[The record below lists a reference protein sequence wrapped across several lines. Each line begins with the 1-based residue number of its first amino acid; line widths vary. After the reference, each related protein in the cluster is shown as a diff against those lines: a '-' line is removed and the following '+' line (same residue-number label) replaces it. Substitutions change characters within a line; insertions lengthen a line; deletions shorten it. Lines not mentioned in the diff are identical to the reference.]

1 MTVQAGSHTR
11 SLRAPRPHTPPL
23 KPALTQLTYGVG
35 RWGTGEL
42 VLRGD
47 RPVHHE
53 LPWTGRAPSRVRHID
68 AEDIADRRPAD
79 AAERYI
85 KAFARYLSGRRVN
98 FDAKAFGLDETC
110 DEMGMTELERAIAH
124 ALARVRW
131 GERVSY
137 GELAARAGRPGA
149 PRAAGAFCSS
159 RCPLDLLLPAH
170 RVVRADGSLG
180 EYGALGVA
188 YKQRLLALEAS
199 E

>member
-1 MTVQAGSHTR
+1 MAVS
-11 SLRAPRPHTPPL
+11 TPSSR
-23 KPALTQLTYGVG
+23 LTQVSYGVG

-42 VLRGD
+42 VLRGG

-53 LPWTGRAPSRVRHID
+53 LPWPARVPSRVRHID
-68 AEDIADRRPAD
+68 AEDVADRRPAD
-79 AAERYI
+79 AAERYV

-98 FDAKAFGLDETC
+98 FDPVAFGLDETC
-110 DEMGMTELERAIAH
+110 DEMGLTDLERAIAH

-137 GELAARAGRPGA
+137 GELAARAGRPSA
-149 PRAAGAFCSS
+149 PRAAGAFCA

-180 EYGALGVA
+180 EYGSQGVRF
-188 YKQRLLALEAS
+188 KQRLLDLEGSA
-199 E
+199 

>member
-1 MTVQAGSHTR
+1 MAAATHSA
-11 SLRAPRPHTPPL
+11 
-23 KPALTQLTYGVG
+23 ALTQLTYGVG

-47 RPVHHE
+47 RPVYHE
-53 LPWTGRAPSRVRHID
+53 LPWTGRAPSSVLHVD

-85 KAFARYLSGRRVN
+85 KAFARYLGGRRVN
-98 FDAKAFGLDETC
+98 FDPGAFGLDELC
-110 DEMGMTELERAIAH
+110 DEMGMTDLERAIAH
-124 ALARVRW
+124 ALAGVKW
-131 GERVSY
+131 GERISY

-159 RCPLDLLLPAH
+159 RCVIELLLPAH

-180 EYGALGVA
+180 EYGSRGIA
-188 YKQRLLALEAS
+188 YKQRLLALEGSA
-199 E
+199 

>member
-1 MTVQAGSHTR
+1 MAAT
-11 SLRAPRPHTPPL
+11 SLSS
-23 KPALTQLTYGVG
+23 ALTQVTYGVG

-53 LPWTGRAPSRVRHID
+53 LPWPARVPSSVRHID
-68 AEDIADRRPAD
+68 VEDIADGRPAD
-79 AAERYI
+79 AAERYV

-98 FDAKAFGLDETC
+98 FEPEAFGLDETC
-110 DEMGMTELERAIAH
+110 DEMGMTDLERAIAH

-180 EYGALGVA
+180 EYGSQGVA
-188 YKQRLLALEAS
+188 YKQRLLALEGSA
-199 E
+199 

>member
-1 MTVQAGSHTR
+1 MAATTLSR
-11 SLRAPRPHTPPL
+11 
-23 KPALTQLTYGVG
+23 LTQVTYGVG

-53 LPWTGRAPSRVRHID
+53 LPWTGRAPSGVRHID

-98 FDAKAFGLDETC
+98 FDPESFGLDELC
-110 DEMGMTELERAIAH
+110 DEMGMTQLERAIAH
-124 ALARVRW
+124 ALARVKW
-131 GERVSY
+131 GERISY
-137 GELAARAGRPGA
+137 GELAARAGRPRA

-159 RCPLDLLLPAH
+159 RCALELLLPAH
-170 RVVRADGSLG
+170 RVVRSDGSLG
-180 EYGALGVA
+180 EYGSRGIA
-188 YKQRLLALEAS
+188 YKEKLLALEGSA
-199 E
+199 

>member
-1 MTVQAGSHTR
+1 MAAATKS
-11 SLRAPRPHTPPL
+11 S
-23 KPALTQLTYGVG
+23 ALSQLTYGVG

-47 RPVHHE
+47 RPVYHE
-53 LPWTGRAPSRVRHID
+53 LPWTGHAPSSVRHID

-85 KAFARYLSGRRVN
+85 KAFARYLAGRRVN
-98 FDAKAFGLDETC
+98 FDPESFGLDELC
-110 DEMGMTELERAIAH
+110 DEMGMTQLERSIAH
-124 ALARVRW
+124 ALARVQW
-131 GERVSY
+131 GERISY

-180 EYGALGVA
+180 EYGAHGVA
-188 YKQRLLALEAS
+188 YKQRLLALEGSA
-199 E
+199 

>member
-1 MTVQAGSHTR
+1 MAATTLPSR
-11 SLRAPRPHTPPL
+11 
-23 KPALTQLTYGVG
+23 LTQVTYGVG

-47 RPVHHE
+47 RPVHHD
-53 LPWTGRAPSRVRHID
+53 LPWPARAPSRVRHID
-68 AEDIADRRPAD
+68 YEDIADRRPAD
-79 AAERYI
+79 AAERYV

-98 FDAKAFGLDETC
+98 FQPESFGLDETC
-110 DEMGMTELERAIAH
+110 EEMGMTDLERALAH
-124 ALARVRW
+124 ALAGVQW

-159 RCPLDLLLPAH
+159 RCFIDLLLPAH

-180 EYGALGVA
+180 EYGAQGVA
-188 YKQRLLALEAS
+188 FKQRLLALEGSA
-199 E
+199 